1 MYLLVAYLI
10 SFFLL
15 YLAGFGT
22 CGRRG
27 CFGKI
32 QTFTVPRNTRYLIKA
47 WGARGGTH
55 SYDYGDNPGTYY
67 GGKGAFKEG
76 KFTLNKGTV
85 LNIVVGQKGGDSVEV
100 DGGQSTKQTAAQLGK
115 SVKENA
121 GTGGGGG
128 SFVYTTADVLL
139 LAAGGGG
146 GASGGYNGVDGQA
159 GSSGTRSV
167 GKESSQARNGGTN
180 GQPGECNREG
190 AHYHG
195 GVGAGWLGQG
205 CTRLGPSHGERGGSR
220 AEGWIGGEAG
230 GLNSGINGGPAPGAV
245 GGFGGGGGGTEDNGA
260 SGGGGGYSGGG
271 SGTHKHQAG
280 GGGGSYCSGEDCSGL
295 TGGNS
300 NDDGAVKID
309 EWLRGVSNDN

>member
-1 MYLLVAYLI
+1 M
-10 SFFLL
+10 
-15 YLAGFGT
+15 
-22 CGRRG
+22 
-27 CFGKI
+27 
-32 QTFTVPRNTRYLIKA
+32 
-47 WGARGGTH
+47 
-55 SYDYGDNPGTYY
+55 
-67 GGKGAFKEG
+67 
-76 KFTLNKGTV
+76 
-85 LNIVVGQKGGDSVEV
+85 EV
-100 DGGQSTKQTAAQLGK
+100 KGGQSTKQTAAQLGK

-121 GTGGGGG
+121 GTGGSGGG

-159 GSSGTRSV
+159 DSSGTRSV
-167 GKESSQARNGGTN
+167 GKESSRVRNGGTN
-180 GQPGECNREG
+180 GQPGECTIEG
-190 AHYHG
+190 ANYHG
-195 GVGAGWLGQG
+195 GVGAGWFGQG
-205 CTRLGPSHGERGGSR
+205 CTRLGFSHGERGGSR
-220 AEGWIGGEAG
+220 AEGWIRGKVG
-230 GLNSGINGGPAPGAV
+230 GLNSGINRGPVQEQLGD
-245 GGFGGGGGGTEDNGA
+245 GGGGTEVNGA

>member
-1 MYLLVAYLI
+1 M
-10 SFFLL
+10 
-15 YLAGFGT
+15 
-22 CGRRG
+22 
-27 CFGKI
+27 
-32 QTFTVPRNTRYLIKA
+32 
-47 WGARGGTH
+47 
-55 SYDYGDNPGTYY
+55 
-67 GGKGAFKEG
+67 
-76 KFTLNKGTV
+76 
-85 LNIVVGQKGGDSVEV
+85 EV

-167 GKESSQARNGGTN
+167 GKELSQARNGGTN

-205 CTRLGPSHGERGGSR
+205 CTRLGPSHGERVGSR
-220 AEGWIGGEAG
+220 VEGWIGGEAG

-245 GGFGGGGGGTEDNGA
+245 GGFGGGGGGT
-260 SGGGGGYSGGG
+260 
-271 SGTHKHQAG
+271 
-280 GGGGSYCSGEDCSGL
+280 
-295 TGGNS
+295 
-300 NDDGAVKID
+300 
-309 EWLRGVSNDN
+309 

>member
-1 MYLLVAYLI
+1 M
-10 SFFLL
+10 
-15 YLAGFGT
+15 
-22 CGRRG
+22 
-27 CFGKI
+27 
-32 QTFTVPRNTRYLIKA
+32 
-47 WGARGGTH
+47 
-55 SYDYGDNPGTYY
+55 
-67 GGKGAFKEG
+67 
-76 KFTLNKGTV
+76 
-85 LNIVVGQKGGDSVEV
+85 EV
-100 DGGQSTKQTAAQLGK
+100 KGGQSTKQTAAQLGK

-121 GTGGGGG
+121 GTGGSGGG

-167 GKESSQARNGGTN
+167 GKESSQARNGDTN

-295 TGGNS
+295 TVVTQMMM
-300 NDDGAVKID
+300 A
-309 EWLRGVSNDN
+309 L